1 MEDSTTSRI
10 RSTSFL
16 RITLLQVLIPLVFVA
31 LSVRLWRLQVV
42 AGERYSELAERNRTR
57 MVTTDSTR
65 GVIYDRTHELLVRNL
80 PRFDV
85 LLIPAYLP
93 EEDEAQEALLE
104 RLHEL
109 LDLPLGS
116 DFAPPLFPPYWGS
129 AELGL
134 RDLVLQG
141 ALYAPYEPIL
151 LKKGISRE
159 TAFAIEEA
167 HMDLPGVL
175 VEVNSY
181 REYLTGSLT
190 AHLLGH
196 MGPIPSWSQDEYTEE
211 QGYGPEDSVGLTG
224 LEYTYEDT
232 LRGRKGVKTI
242 EVDVA
247 GREVRTV
254 GRAEDPQPGHNLVL
268 TLDLDLQRFAEETL
282 KNAMARVGSR
292 SSVAIVTKVHTG
304 EVLAMVSLPAHDNNL
319 FARGISIKEFTRLN
333 TDPGRPLLHHAIAGQ
348 YPPGSAFK
356 LVPASAA
363 LEEQIVSRWTL
374 LTCPEDSGILWLPNK
389 YYPDNPAL
397 AQPFYCWTHE
407 WGFGHGRIDF
417 VSAVAESCDSYFYLV
432 GGGMLDSFEGL
443 GLERLTT
450 YAEAFGYGNQTG
462 IDLPSEAPGLVPT
475 EKWKRVNYSERWTTG
490 DTYNMTIGQGYM
502 WSTPLQVVNAT
513 AAVANGGTLYRP
525 QLVLQTR
532 DVEGNVVRDYQ
543 PDVIRELP
551 VSQENLALVREGM
564 RAAVLRGTAEWLQV
578 GGGLKVAAKTGTAEF
593 CESYPECVDE
603 DGKILTAHAWF
614 TAFAPYDDPEIALVV
629 FVYGGGEGAVTAMP
643 VAAEILNYYFQLY

>member
-1 MEDSTTSRI
+1 
-10 RSTSFL
+10 
-16 RITLLQVLIPLVFVA
+16 
-31 LSVRLWRLQVV
+31 
-42 AGERYSELAERNRTR
+42 
-57 MVTTDSTR
+57 
-65 GVIYDRTHELLVRNL
+65 
-80 PRFDV
+80 
-85 LLIPAYLP
+85 
-93 EEDEAQEALLE
+93 
-104 RLHEL
+104 
-109 LDLPLGS
+109 
-116 DFAPPLFPPYWGS
+116 
-129 AELGL
+129 
-134 RDLVLQG
+134 
-141 ALYAPYEPIL
+141 
-151 LKKGISRE
+151 
-159 TAFAIEEA
+159 
-167 HMDLPGVL
+167 
-175 VEVNSY
+175 
-181 REYLTGSLT
+181 
-190 AHLLGH
+190 
-196 MGPIPSWSQDEYTEE
+196 
-211 QGYGPEDSVGLTG
+211 
-224 LEYTYEDT
+224 
-232 LRGRKGVKTI
+232 
-242 EVDVA
+242 
-247 GREVRTV
+247 
-254 GRAEDPQPGHNLVL
+254 
-268 TLDLDLQRFAEETL
+268 
-282 KNAMARVGSR
+282 
-292 SSVAIVTKVHTG
+292 
-304 EVLAMVSLPAHDNNL
+304 
-319 FARGISIKEFTRLN
+319 
-333 TDPGRPLLHHAIAGQ
+333 
-348 YPPGSAFK
+348 
-356 LVPASAA
+356 